1 MFSES
6 VKGGN
11 KLIYDRIKNICKEKG
26 LSVNYVEKK
35 AGLSNGIIS
44 KWNSCSPTVENVQAV
59 AKVLKCTV
67 DDLLHDKS
75 EAAVE
80 KIS

>member
-1 MFSES
+1 M
-6 VKGGN
+6 
-11 KLIYDRIKNICKEKG
+11 IYDRIKEICKQRG
-26 LSVNYVEKK
+26 VSVTYVERT

-67 DDLLHDKS
+67 DELLA
-75 EAAVE
+75 EPVTT
-80 KIS
+80 